1 MGLQVCHC
9 SAKVAVGNSL
19 TTGSSESYT
28 VQESLNADK
37 ATSTL
42 GALCNTAPWSD
53 LGYYKGSVSVT
64 TSSNDFYK
72 YLAPAYTNPTDNS
85 EYSSLAKLNI
95 PLCNP
100 VYRTKKVMNRCIPWI
115 EPSVMIEM
123 FCGASSTATGDS
135 GCPSDTLSEEFE
147 GVAEFFEEAIA
158 DIATAWYVIA
168 ASAGIALVVG
178 FMYLFFM
185 EKCATCV
192 VCCGLFGTI
201 LGTAAM
207 TFAFYVEYDHL
218 KDRVDTTPQLA
229 THEED
234 ERNMYICMAFAIIFA
249 IACAIVLCVVI
260 CFCKQVCVAAK
271 LLECGADAIMDMVHL
286 TRMNDSLLLHS

>member
-1 MGLQVCHC
+1 MVCHC
-9 SAKVAVGNSL
+9 SAQVATGNSL
-19 TTGSSESYT
+19 STGTVESYN
-28 VQESLNADK
+28 VEESLNSAN
-37 ATSTL
+37 ASSQL
-42 GALCNTAPWSD
+42 GQLCNTEPWSK
-53 LGYYKGSVSVT
+53 LGYYRGSVTVSS
-64 TSSNDFYK
+64 SSNNFYK
-72 YLAPAYTNPTDNS
+72 YLAPAYTNPTGNS
-85 EYSSLAKLNI
+85 DYSSSGKLNI
-95 PLCNP
+95 PLCNLE
-100 VYRTKKVMNRCIPWI
+100 YRTTTVMNRCIPWLDY
-115 EPSVMIEM
+115 SVMLTM

-135 GCPSDTLSEEFE
+135 GCPTDDLSEEFS
-147 GVAEFFEEAIA
+147 GIAAFFEEAIA

-168 ASAGIALVVG
+168 ASAGIALVIG

-192 VCCGLFGTI
+192 VMCGLFGTI

-249 IACAIVLCVVI
+249 IACAIVTCVVI